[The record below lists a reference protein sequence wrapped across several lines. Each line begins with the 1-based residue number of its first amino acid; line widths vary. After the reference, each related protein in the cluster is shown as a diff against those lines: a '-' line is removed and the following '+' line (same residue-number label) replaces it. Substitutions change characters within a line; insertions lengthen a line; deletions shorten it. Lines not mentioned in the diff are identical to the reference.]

1 MSFRIVSTGSYVP
14 ERIVTNH
21 ELEEILDTSDQWI
34 VERTGIK
41 ARRICTNET
50 AEDLA
55 IKAARR
61 TLESGNTSPE
71 ELDLIL
77 CATVS
82 GSCICPNMA
91 SVVQLG
97 LGASCPAMDI
107 NAACSAFIFL
117 LDTAAGF
124 FARGKMKKILIVGA
138 EQMSRILDWADR
150 STAVIFGDGAG
161 ACLLE
166 AGENYLAS
174 KLYTKGDRDTI
185 KIPNKIGISPFF
197 TGEEDKPFVQMKGQE
212 TFKFAAS
219 TMASDIREVV
229 QAAGI
234 SESDIDHV
242 IPHQAN
248 LRIIDAA
255 IRRIDIPPERYVVNI
270 DRFGNT
276 SAASIPI
283 ALDELNSAGKIKR
296 GDIMVLSAFG
306 GGLASAACVI
316 RW

>member
-1 MSFRIVSTGSYVP
+1 MSFRIISTGSYVP

-41 ARRICTNET
+41 ARHICTNET

-55 IKAARR
+55 IMAAQR

-82 GSCICPNMA
+82 GANVCPNLA

-97 LGASCPAMDI
+97 LDANCPAMDI

-124 FARGKMKKILIVGA
+124 FSRGDMKKILIVGA
-138 EQMSRILDWADR
+138 EQMSRILDWTDR
-150 STAVIFGDGAG
+150 TTAVIFGDGAG

-197 TGEEDKPFVQMKGQE
+197 TGEEDKPFVQMMGQE

-219 TMASDIREVV
+219 VMASNIREVA
-229 QAAGI
+229 QTAGI
-234 SESDIDHV
+234 SESDIDHI

-255 IRRIDIPPERYVVNI
+255 KNRLDIPPERYVVNI

-276 SAASIPI
+276 SAASIPM
-283 ALDELNSAGKIKR
+283 ALDELNSAGKLKR
-296 GDIMVLSAFG
+296 GDTLVLSAFG

>member
-1 MSFRIVSTGSYVP
+1 MSFRIISTGSYVP
-14 ERIVTNH
+14 ERIVTNC

-41 ARRICTNET
+41 ARHVCTNET

-55 IKAARR
+55 IKAAQR

-82 GSCICPNMA
+82 GPNVCPNLA

-97 LGASCPAMDI
+97 LGANCPAMDI

-124 FARGKMKKILIVGA
+124 FARGDMKKILIVGA
-138 EQMSRILDWADR
+138 EQMSRILDWTDR
-150 STAVIFGDGAG
+150 TTAVIFGDGAG

-197 TGEEDKPFVQMKGQE
+197 TGEEDKPFVQMMGQE

-219 TMASDIREVV
+219 TMASDIREVA
-229 QAAGI
+229 QTAGI
-234 SESDIDHV
+234 SESDIDHI

-255 IRRIDIPPERYVVNI
+255 KNRLDIPPERYVVNI

-276 SAASIPI
+276 SAASIPM

-296 GDIMVLSAFG
+296 GDTLVLSAFG

>member
-14 ERIVTNH
+14 ERIVTNQ
-21 ELEEILDTSDQWI
+21 ELEGILDTSDQWI

-41 ARRICTNET
+41 ARHICTNET

-55 IKAARR
+55 VNAAQLA
-61 TLESGNTSPE
+61 LESGNTSPE

-82 GSCICPNMA
+82 APYACPSLA

-97 LGASCPAMDI
+97 LGATCPAMDI

-124 FARGKMKKILIVGA
+124 FARGNMKKILVVGA
-138 EQMSRILDWADR
+138 EQMSRILDWTDR

-174 KLYTKGDRDTI
+174 KLFTKGDRDTI
-185 KIPNKIGISPFF
+185 KIPSKIGISPFF
-197 TGEEDKPFVQMKGQE
+197 EGEQDKPFVQMEGQE

-219 TMASDIREVV
+219 IMAADIREVA
-229 QAAGI
+229 QTAEI

-255 IRRIDIPPERYVVNI
+255 KRRLDIPPEHYVVNI
-270 DRFGNT
+270 DKFGNT
-276 SAASIPI
+276 SAASIPM

-296 GDIMVLSAFG
+296 GDILALSAFG
-306 GGLASAACVI
+306 GGLSSAACVI